1 MVELYTGDFMTQQF
15 NSKTIFSLLILLVFG
30 TACSQDPDLKLAR
43 HFLDAYFVMAD
54 HDAALKISSGQAL
67 EQITKEQ
74 ALLKDVP
81 ASSNADSYRSRD
93 ITFKLERESKE
104 ASEANFLYR
113 LKIIVPGLDD
123 QEKIVMI
130 TVDRLA
136 HKVKA
141 FTSM

>member
-1 MVELYTGDFMTQQF
+1 MTQPF
-15 NSKTIFSLLILLVFG
+15 NSKIGFLLLIMLVFA

-43 HFLDAYFVMAD
+43 NFLDAYFVMAD

-74 ALLKDVP
+74 ELLKGVSP
-81 ASSNADSYRSRD
+81 NSNADSYRSRD
-93 ITFKLERESKE
+93 ITFKLDREAKDE
-104 ASEANFLYR
+104 SEANFLYR